1 MTAAFALKGDRVR
14 VVIVAEADR
23 MNDSASNAF
32 LKTLED
38 VPPNTYFILTTSS
51 REKMLQTIRSRC
63 LALHLLPLSDE
74 EVRSEAIR
82 MLGEDADPDDVTD
95 DAVGL
100 AVGSPGKALYY
111 VGAGKRWCEMAA
123 SFVKHSLLSQ
133 YYELFE
139 MLSEAELEDAAEA
152 NRFLEVLSFLLSD
165 LMRVKS
171 GAKLRIPATT
181 ALVNIDAFPQVDV
194 PALERSLATVQET
207 MSRIASRRT
216 SPIVLLQS
224 LSIKLFEG
232 CR

>member
-1 MTAAFALKGDRVR
+1 
-14 VVIVAEADR
+14 
-23 MNDSASNAF
+23 
-32 LKTLED
+32 
-38 VPPNTYFILTTSS
+38 
-51 REKMLQTIRSRC
+51 MLQTIRSRC
-63 LALHLLPLSDE
+63 FALHLLPLSDE

-82 MLGEDADPDDVTD
+82 MLGEDADPDEVTE

-111 VGAGKRWCEMAA
+111 VGAGKRWCEMSA
-123 SFVKHSLLSQ
+123 SFVKYSLLSQ

-139 MLSEAELEDAAEA
+139 MLAEAELEDAAEA

-165 LMRVKS
+165 LMRAKS

-194 PALERSLATVQET
+194 PALERALATVQET

-216 SPIVLLQS
+216 SPMVLLQS
-224 LSIKLFEG
+224 LSIQLFEG